1 MTTVIP
7 VGGIVL
13 LLAAAPTFAH
23 HSFSMEFDSRQQVT
37 LRGVV
42 TKVEWRNPHT
52 YLYVDVNN
60 SEGKLIHWTFET
72 AGPAGLARAGW
83 HRDSVKVG
91 DQVTVSGYRSRAG
104 LNIASAR
111 SIILMDGRRLSAA
124 SVYDGGPWSNQ

>member
-1 MTTVIP
+1 MTTVIL

-13 LLAAAPTFAH
+13 LLAATPAFAH
-23 HSFSMEFDSRQQVT
+23 HSFSMEFDSKQLVT

-52 YLYVDVNN
+52 YLYVDVKN
-60 SEGKLIHWTFET
+60 SEGKAINWTFET

-111 SIILMDGRRLSAA
+111 SIILMDGHRLSAA
-124 SVYDGGPWSNQ
+124 SAYDGGPWSN

>member
-52 YLYVDVNN
+52 YLYVDVKN
-60 SEGKLIHWTFET
+60 SEGKVIHWTFET

-124 SVYDGGPWSNQ
+124 SAYDGGPWSN

>member
-23 HSFSMEFDSRQQVT
+23 HSFSMEFDSRQPVT
-37 LRGVV
+37 LRGIVS
-42 TKVEWRNPHT
+42 KVEWRNPHT
-52 YLYVDVNN
+52 YLYVEVKGG
-60 SEGKLIHWTFET
+60 EGKAVNWTFET

-91 DQVTVSGYRSRAG
+91 DQVIVSGYRSRAG

-111 SIILMDGRRLSAA
+111 TVVLMDGHKLSAGSA
-124 SVYDGGPWSNQ
+124 YDGGPRWN